1 MTKQMLFFQM
11 KMYYTTTN
19 LALEQIIQQIF
30 VNPFLKDKI
39 LKGFDKGLLTGMILI
54 NLRS

>member
-11 KMYYTTTN
+11 EIYHTTTN

-30 VNPFLKDKI
+30 VCPF
-39 LKGFDKGLLTGMILI
+39 
-54 NLRS
+54 